1 MLDGYPREEAQAV
14 AFETEI
20 RPGTCCISYNI
31 DDDEMLRRMLHRAET
46 SGRSDDNESTMKE
59 RLKTFHK
66 HAEPVVN
73 YFKAKEKLIQV
84 VGLAAPTGQRE
95 TQRSA
100 VLFLVQALSRSL
112 PLSFP
117 PTLSDN
123 SKHHSLLK
131 P

>member
-1 MLDGYPREEAQAV
+1 M

-84 VGLAAPTGQRE
+84 VALRVCLRLTAKDKFNE
-95 TQRSA
+95 
-100 VLFLVQALSRSL
+100 VLFC
-112 PLSFP
+112 FWY
-117 PTLSDN
+117 
-123 SKHHSLLK
+123 KF
-131 P
+131 